1 MIAHH
6 IFAKDKSRLPDLKMR
21 SGWWM
26 ILWMAGLVILSL
38 IGHYGGGLDL
48 MGFIV
53 GEVVTVIFSIV
64 VFYVGIACRLTP
76 EEAVEAVEQTQV
88 DD

>member
-53 GEVVTVIFSIV
+53 GEVVTAIFSII
-64 VFYVGIACRLTP
+64 VFYVGISCRLTP
-76 EEAVEAVEQTQV
+76 EAAVEAVEQTQI